1 MISVS
6 LYLWNW
12 ILVKYFNYKINIEI
26 YYMKNHNFIGKVHNQ
41 TLACLAQKPAQL
53 TKYSHSIAPWFVSTP
68 HTRSFFESTAV
79 TEQSSITPTPKKKTR
94 KTLFVIKTSEKY
106 QITTKL
112 RKILTEATIYIQ
124 KTYLFRQEYKRKTVK
139 ISKTMTKCWGAGR

>member
-26 YYMKNHNFIGKVHNQ
+26 YYVKNHNFIGKVHNQ

-79 TEQSSITPTPKKKTR
+79 TEQSSITPTPKKKNKKNTFCN
-94 KTLFVIKTSEKY
+94 KN
-106 QITTKL
+106 L
-112 RKILTEATIYIQ
+112 RKISNHDRTPKNTHWGNNLYPENI
-124 KTYLFRQEYKRKTVK
+124 F
-139 ISKTMTKCWGAGR
+139 ISSRI